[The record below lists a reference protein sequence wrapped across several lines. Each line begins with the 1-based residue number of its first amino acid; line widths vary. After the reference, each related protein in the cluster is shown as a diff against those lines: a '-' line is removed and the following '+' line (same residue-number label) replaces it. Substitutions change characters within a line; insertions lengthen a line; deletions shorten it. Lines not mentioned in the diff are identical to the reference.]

1 MNALA
6 LMLQARKV
14 SQRSIAK
21 SLGITESAV
30 SQQLKNGIR
39 SMRTAR
45 KYAVVL
51 ECNPYLLLD

>member
-6 LMLQARKV
+6 IMLQSRKLT
-14 SQRSIAK
+14 QRSIARA
-21 SLGITESAV
+21 LGITESAV

-45 KYAVVL
+45 KYAAVL
-51 ECNPYLLLD
+51 KCNPYFLLD